1 MFRFCS
7 ECLRA
12 QCVSWKP
19 RSASYDGGRGRPRI
33 LLLPCR
39 GNILLLRSEA
49 GRTESGREPTFLL
62 GRLECT

>member
-1 MFRFCS
+1 MPTGRNTS
-7 ECLRA
+7 SDA
-12 QCVSWKP
+12 
-19 RSASYDGGRGRPRI
+19 YDGRAART
-33 LLLPCR
+33 LLLPCW